1 MSSRFPFRFPVAFVG
16 ALVATFA
23 SAALAAPIPTKVD
36 LSALRAIQVNNIQQ
50 GGDDDVYVLVS
61 GVAKGQDVNLRIP
74 ASGTLKANPKKPAI
88 TDKQPQTLWQGA
100 LDDGEFAFLTVVV
113 MQGAGQDQGKVKA
126 FQDQLNAAA
135 KQAGDRSKKS
145 LDAGGIAGLHKQIL
159 ATQRPIITKI
169 KDTFSRDKKT
179 DHFGGLFNVSVINS
193 GGRLVKRV
201 EPVGLTFGEHY
212 GTDPKIYTK
221 LKYTRNNVFE
231 QEDKE
236 WFETQY
242 GPVSDE
248 ADAIRVKMLETEYVK
263 TGDQL
268 LRKVTDYLADV
279 KVYDLSGGGAGKALK
294 WETGGEHTGPGTLHT
309 YWDFAE

>member
-1 MSSRFPFRFPVAFVG
+1 MSSRFPYRFAVAFAA

-36 LSALRAIQVNNIQQ
+36 LAALRAIQVNNIQQ

-61 GVAKGQDVNLRIP
+61 GVAKGQEVNKRIP
-74 ASGTLKANPKKPAI
+74 PSGTLKANPKKPAI
-88 TDKQPQTLWQGA
+88 TDKQPQTLWQGE
-100 LDDGEFAFLTVVV
+100 LNDGEFAFVTVVV
-113 MQGAGQDQGKVKA
+113 MQGTGQDSAKIKA
-126 FQDQLNAAA
+126 FQDQLGAAA
-135 KQAGDRSKKS
+135 KKAGDLSKKT
-145 LDAGGIAGLHKQIL
+145 LDAGGITGLHKQIL
-159 ATQRPIITKI
+159 AAQRPIITKI
-169 KDTFSRDKKT
+169 KDTFARAKNT
-179 DHFGGLFNVSVINS
+179 DHYGGLFNVSVINN
-193 GGRLVKRV
+193 GGRLTKRV

-231 QEDKE
+231 QEDNE

-242 GPVSDE
+242 GPVNDDG
-248 ADAIRVKMLETEYVK
+248 DAIRVKMLETEYVK
-263 TGDQL
+263 TGEQL
-268 LRKVTDYLADV
+268 IRKVTDYLADI

-309 YWDFAE
+309 YWDYAE